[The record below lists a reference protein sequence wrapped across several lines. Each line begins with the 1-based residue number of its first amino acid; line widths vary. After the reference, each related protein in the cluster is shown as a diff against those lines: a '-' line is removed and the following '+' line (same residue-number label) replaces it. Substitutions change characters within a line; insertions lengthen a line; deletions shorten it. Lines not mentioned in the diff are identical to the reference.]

1 MSFIQNLQNKSDV
14 QKKRILTICLV
25 VFMVL
30 IIAVWLLQIG
40 NYSLPV
46 KDETLLAPISEIKD
60 EVVDMYNDSS
70 EKIKNIKENI
80 DNIWCN

>member
-1 MSFIQNLQNKSDV
+1 MNFIQNLQNKSDV
-14 QKKRILTICLV
+14 QKKKILTICLV

-30 IIAVWLLQIG
+30 IIAVWFLQIG

-46 KDETLLAPISEIKD
+46 KDETLLVPISEIKD

-80 DNIWCN
+80 DNM

>member
-80 DNIWCN
+80 DNI

>member
-80 DNIWCN
+80 DNM

>member
-1 MSFIQNLQNKSDV
+1 
-14 QKKRILTICLV
+14 
-25 VFMVL
+25 MVL

-80 DNIWCN
+80 DNI